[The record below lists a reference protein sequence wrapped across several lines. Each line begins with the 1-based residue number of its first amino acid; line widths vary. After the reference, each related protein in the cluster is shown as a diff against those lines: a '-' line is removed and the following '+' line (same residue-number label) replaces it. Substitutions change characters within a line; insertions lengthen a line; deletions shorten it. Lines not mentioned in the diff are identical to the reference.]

1 MEKRLGLCL
10 VTGVEDV
17 QAKYILGLGLAQI
30 LSGRTKKGPL
40 ISEMGKHLVC
50 VCVRMSVPLQS

>member
-50 VCVRMSVPLQS
+50 VCV